1 MITEEEVK
9 AYDEAIERAKNYE
22 REYRSVLKRLMI
34 TIDRFRA
41 KKYICIDLDELES
54 YFPEIKGIRSDE
66 MKEKI
71 KNVIRVSSASDGER
85 ICMIDWVETH
95 SKQGEQKPT
104 SDIRY
109 EVNAEGSLS
118 VVNGKPFDYEKA
130 TITQKDFAPKQEWS
144 EEDENMVNDLI
155 EGCISSKKAY
165 HLAHTSEEI
174 ADWLKSIKDRVKEKK
189 E

>member
-1 MITEEEVK
+1 MITVEEVK
-9 AYDEAIERAKNYE
+9 AYDEAIERADEAIERAKNYE

-41 KKYICIDLDELES
+41 KRYICIDLDELES

-95 SKQGEQKPT
+95 SKQGEQK
-104 SDIRY
+104 
-109 EVNAEGSLS
+109 
-118 VVNGKPFDYEKA
+118 
-130 TITQKDFAPKQEWS
+130 
-144 EEDENMVNDLI
+144 
-155 EGCISSKKAY
+155 
-165 HLAHTSEEI
+165 
-174 ADWLKSIKDRVKEKK
+174 
-189 E
+189 